1 MRKNQIER
9 YESTEIDDIRTVV
22 DYLCEKEMEEEEDR
36 LKREL
41 GGKSATEIYAET
53 GIATSASGF
62 PAEKGRLKG
71 FIVSD
76 EVLDVL
82 TEEEILD
89 AVKRHW
95 SGDAGE
101 RESPDD
107 GKLGLESLFT
117 VRKERVIVLTN
128 PSRAQ
133 TNIWLESECLF

>member
-1 MRKNQIER
+1 MNKPVIQTKQTRKKFDKAFKQHA
-9 YESTEIDDIRTVV
+9 V
-22 DYLCEKEMEEEEDR
+22 
-36 LKREL
+36 EL
-41 GGKSATEIYAET
+41 WLNGGKSATEIYAET

-95 SGDAGE
+95 SGDPGE
-101 RESPDD
+101 RECLDD